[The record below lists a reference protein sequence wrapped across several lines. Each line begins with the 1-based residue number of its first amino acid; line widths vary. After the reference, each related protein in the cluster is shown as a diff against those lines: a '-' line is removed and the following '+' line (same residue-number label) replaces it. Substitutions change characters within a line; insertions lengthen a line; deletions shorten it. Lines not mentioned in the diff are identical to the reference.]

1 MVKGLNVLNVSVKK
15 LNRSVKILID
25 ILENRDACDPETDY
39 TEEISKCENCQN
51 KITMLGPSGESS
63 IIFKCKLT
71 GKRVDPGDTCVSF
84 KLDHLNL

>member
-1 MVKGLNVLNVSVKK
+1 MVKGLNILNVSVKK

-25 ILENRDACDPETDY
+25 ILENRDAYDPESDY
-39 TEEISKCENCQN
+39 TEDISKCENCQN
-51 KITMLGPSGESS
+51 KITMLGPSGDSS

-71 GKRVDPGDTCVSF
+71 GKRVNPGDTCVSF